1 MVGSSKNFRVFDC
14 LSVDFYPEYL
24 NHAAVLF
31 HFNFHRICVVLTST
45 RAAES
50 ALCHR
55 AGIGGT
61 EGLRYEDEADGT
73 VRWSME
79 ENVTSFRENFHEVT
93 FKVVV
98 PRSCVSRLSV
108 PRFRYSKD
116 LQSG

>member
-73 VRWSME
+73 VRWSVE
-79 ENVTSFRENFHEVT
+79 GNGYVTARGRRR
-93 FKVVV
+93 KVNA
-98 PRSCVSRLSV
+98 
-108 PRFRYSKD
+108 
-116 LQSG
+116 